1 MPSPLIKSVLAIAC
15 AFAANA
21 AAAPVP
27 APELA
32 EAQIR
37 AINHQFVGAFVDSD
51 HDFMAGLIHDDF
63 VRTASDGSWQDR
75 SAFLATFREPARLSG
90 ASYDEVQVRLYG
102 SVAVTHAVFDA
113 LTRDGR
119 ARKVRYTDVYVWDGA
134 DWRLVSGQNSL
145 FQPDVPVGLQTGFE
159 PPHAP
164 WTGSDPQGDDI
175 EVLRELNASY
185 VEAFRNA
192 DVAWYAAH
200 LAPDYVVVSSDGS
213 IKDRAAALADFAR
226 PVYAEHIKS
235 FPVDKVRIRRFDDI
249 ALVHA
254 ENAFEMKDGRVGVN
268 RYTDIW
274 RKRDGKWQ
282 CIAAHIT
289 MHKPLALPG

>member
-1 MPSPLIKSVLAIAC
+1 M
-15 AFAANA
+15 
-21 AAAPVP
+21 
-27 APELA
+27 
-32 EAQIR
+32 
-37 AINHQFVGAFVDSD
+37 
-51 HDFMAGLIHDDF
+51 
-63 VRTASDGSWQDR
+63 
-75 SAFLATFREPARLSG
+75 
-90 ASYDEVQVRLYG
+90 RLYG

-119 ARKVRYTDVYVWDGA
+119 ARKVRYTDVLYVWDGT

-159 PPHAP
+159 PPHAAVDRQR
-164 WTGSDPQGDDI
+164 SAGDDI

-226 PVYAEHIKS
+226 PVYAES
-235 FPVDKVRIRRFDDI
+235 TSSRSRSTRS
-249 ALVHA
+249 AS
-254 ENAFEMKDGRVGVN
+254 
-268 RYTDIW
+268 
-274 RKRDGKWQ
+274 
-282 CIAAHIT
+282 AAST
-289 MHKPLALPG
+289 TSPWSTPRTPSR